1 MLPIFILVNIQIS
14 FRILVKGNKNRNNH
28 WFDCKNFSNYCW
40 LFLFL
45 FRVLKFLWMGI
56 ISMGSDHRLE
66 TRNRWKTFLIVKVLS
81 PIFILVEFRLLEYS
95 CEWELFR
102 YRNGRERWK
111 PGNCWRVFQDTF
123 HPCEWKKLSNE
134 NAHVFVD
141 SVVVSSLGWVSS
153 TGVTLAGPNFVTAKR
168 NERKFVTVT
177 QCFVN

>member
-81 PIFILVEFRLLEYS
+81 PIFILVEFSTLVNGNYFDIEMEGSVENREIVDEFFKIHFILASEKSWVMKMLTFSLIPWSFLL
-95 CEWELFR
+95 
-102 YRNGRERWK
+102 
-111 PGNCWRVFQDTF
+111 
-123 HPCEWKKLSNE
+123 
-134 NAHVFVD
+134 
-141 SVVVSSLGWVSS
+141 
-153 TGVTLAGPNFVTAKR
+153 
-168 NERKFVTVT
+168 
-177 QCFVN
+177 

>member
-1 MLPIFILVNIQIS
+1 MLLIFILVNIQIS

-81 PIFILVEFRLLEYS
+81 PIFILVEFSTLVNGNYFDIEMEGSVENREIVDEFFKIRFVLASEKSWVMKMLTFSLIPWSFLL
-95 CEWELFR
+95 
-102 YRNGRERWK
+102 
-111 PGNCWRVFQDTF
+111 
-123 HPCEWKKLSNE
+123 
-134 NAHVFVD
+134 
-141 SVVVSSLGWVSS
+141 
-153 TGVTLAGPNFVTAKR
+153 
-168 NERKFVTVT
+168 
-177 QCFVN
+177 

>member
-81 PIFILVEFRLLEYS
+81 PIFILVEFSTLVNGNYFDIEMEGSVENREIVDEFFKIRFILASEKSWVMKMLTFSLIPWSFLL
-95 CEWELFR
+95 
-102 YRNGRERWK
+102 
-111 PGNCWRVFQDTF
+111 
-123 HPCEWKKLSNE
+123 
-134 NAHVFVD
+134 
-141 SVVVSSLGWVSS
+141 
-153 TGVTLAGPNFVTAKR
+153 
-168 NERKFVTVT
+168 
-177 QCFVN
+177 